1 MLQLILLQAEAAEA
15 GAQGV
20 TYGMIPFIVIAL
32 VCLITYLIVLVVKK
46 TGKCSVPKGLIW
58 KLCVGYVLGWILSF
72 GILIWRWHENQDNMR
87 IKLTSTHWSWSGN
100 TLDDDGDL
108 IEYNLAINGIY
119 TNNLIYSET
128 GATGKCLGF
137 VDSNGER
144 CLYIDPG
151 VNDEIR
157 LDEINPL
164 NIMRCKIMHYTSFVG
179 DSFNTQIELLDLL
192 NKECILSFD
201 PGMLYVQKGFDELRP
216 ILERTDILLI
226 NESEL
231 RLLCN
236 NNEAS
241 LKELAISLLDF
252 GVETVVVK
260 QGSKGVFAMDNSQ
273 DCFVESYPCDVVD
286 TTAAGDSFNSG
297 FLYSFL
303 KGFDLEKSC
312 RIGNWVA
319 SKAIEGFGMDKFPTL
334 KDLEEFF

>member
-1 MLQLILLQAEAAEA
+1 MEIFDNDLNAEVIGFGALNVDKLYSVENIASKDEESFIKGETDTPGGSAANTMV
-15 GAQGV
+15 GLSRLGCS
-20 TYGMIPFIVIAL
+20 TSIIGKIA
-32 VCLITYLIVLVVKK
+32 
-46 TGKCSVPKGLIW
+46 
-58 KLCVGYVLGWILSF
+58 
-72 GILIWRWHENQDNMR
+72 E
-87 IKLTSTHWSWSGN
+87 
-100 TLDDDGDL
+100 DDDGDL

-201 PGMLYVQKGFDELRP
+201 PGMLYVQKGFDELKP

-236 NNEAS
+236 NNESS
-241 LKELAISLLDF
+241 LKELAIGFLDM
-252 GVETVVVK
+252 GIETVVIK
-260 QGSKGVFAMDNSQ
+260 QGSKGVFAMNNNET
-273 DCFVESYPCDVVD
+273 CEVESYKCDVVD
-286 TTAAGDSFNSG
+286 TTGAGDSFNSG
-297 FLYSFL
+297 FLYSYL
-303 KGFDLEKSC
+303 KGYDLEKSC
-312 RIGNWVA
+312 QIGNWVA
-319 SKAIEGFGMDKFPTL
+319 SKAIEGFGMEKFPSL
-334 KDLEEFF
+334 KDLEDFF

>member
-1 MLQLILLQAEAAEA
+1 MEIFDNDLNAEVIGFGALNVDKLYSVENIASKDEESFIKGETDTPGGSAANTMV
-15 GAQGV
+15 GLSRLGCS
-20 TYGMIPFIVIAL
+20 TSIIGKIA
-32 VCLITYLIVLVVKK
+32 
-46 TGKCSVPKGLIW
+46 
-58 KLCVGYVLGWILSF
+58 
-72 GILIWRWHENQDNMR
+72 E
-87 IKLTSTHWSWSGN
+87 
-100 TLDDDGDL
+100 DDDGDL

-231 RLLCN
+231 RLLCD
-236 NNEAS
+236 NNESS
-241 LKELAISLLDF
+241 LKELAIGFLDM
-252 GVETVVVK
+252 GIETVVIK
-260 QGSKGVFAMDNSQ
+260 QGSKGVFAMNNNET
-273 DCFVESYPCDVVD
+273 CEVESYKCDVVD
-286 TTAAGDSFNSG
+286 TTGAGDSFNSG
-297 FLYSFL
+297 FLYSYL
-303 KGFDLEKSC
+303 KGYDLEKSC
-312 RIGNWVA
+312 QIGNWVA
-319 SKAIEGFGMDKFPTL
+319 SKAIEGFGMEKFPSL
-334 KDLEEFF
+334 KDLEDFF

>member
-1 MLQLILLQAEAAEA
+1 MEIFDNDLNAEVIGFGALNVDKLYSVENIASKDEESFIKGETDTPGGSAANTMV
-15 GAQGV
+15 GLSRLGCS
-20 TYGMIPFIVIAL
+20 TSIIGKIA
-32 VCLITYLIVLVVKK
+32 
-46 TGKCSVPKGLIW
+46 
-58 KLCVGYVLGWILSF
+58 
-72 GILIWRWHENQDNMR
+72 E
-87 IKLTSTHWSWSGN
+87 
-100 TLDDDGDL
+100 DDDGDL

-201 PGMLYVQKGFDELRP
+201 PGMLYVQKGFDELKP
-216 ILERTDILLI
+216 ILDRTDILLI

-236 NNEAS
+236 NNESS
-241 LKELAISLLDF
+241 LKELAIGFLDM
-252 GVETVVVK
+252 GIETVVIK
-260 QGSKGVFAMDNSQ
+260 QGSKGVFAMNNNET
-273 DCFVESYPCDVVD
+273 CEVKSYKCDVVD
-286 TTAAGDSFNSG
+286 TTGAGDSFNSG
-297 FLYSFL
+297 FLYSYL
-303 KGFDLEKSC
+303 KGYDLEKSC
-312 RIGNWVA
+312 QIGNWVA
-319 SKAIEGFGMDKFPTL
+319 SKAIEGFGMEKFPSL
-334 KDLEEFF
+334 KDLEDFF

>member
-1 MLQLILLQAEAAEA
+1 MEIFDNDLNAEVIGFGALNVDKLYSVENIASKDEESFIKGETDTPGGSAANTMV
-15 GAQGV
+15 GLSRLGCS
-20 TYGMIPFIVIAL
+20 TSIIGKIA
-32 VCLITYLIVLVVKK
+32 
-46 TGKCSVPKGLIW
+46 
-58 KLCVGYVLGWILSF
+58 
-72 GILIWRWHENQDNMR
+72 E
-87 IKLTSTHWSWSGN
+87 
-100 TLDDDGDL
+100 DDDGDL

-201 PGMLYVQKGFDELRP
+201 PGMLYVQKGFDELKP

-236 NNEAS
+236 NNESS
-241 LKELAISLLDF
+241 LKELAIGFLDL
-252 GVETVVVK
+252 GIETVVIK
-260 QGSKGVFAMDNSQ
+260 QGSKGVFAMNNNEA
-273 DCFVESYPCDVVD
+273 CEVESYKCDVVD
-286 TTAAGDSFNSG
+286 TTGAGDSFNSG
-297 FLYSFL
+297 FLYSYL
-303 KGFDLEKSC
+303 KGYDLEKSC
-312 RIGNWVA
+312 QIGNWVA
-319 SKAIEGFGMDKFPTL
+319 SKAIEGFGMEKFPSL
-334 KDLEEFF
+334 KDLEDFF

>member
-1 MLQLILLQAEAAEA
+1 MEIFDNDLNAEVIGFGALNVDKLYSVENIASKDEESFIKGETDTPGGSAANTMV
-15 GAQGV
+15 GLSRLGCS
-20 TYGMIPFIVIAL
+20 TSIIGKIA
-32 VCLITYLIVLVVKK
+32 
-46 TGKCSVPKGLIW
+46 
-58 KLCVGYVLGWILSF
+58 
-72 GILIWRWHENQDNMR
+72 E
-87 IKLTSTHWSWSGN
+87 
-100 TLDDDGDL
+100 DDDGDL

-201 PGMLYVQKGFDELRP
+201 PGMLYVQKGFDELKP
-216 ILERTDILLI
+216 ILDRTDILLI

-236 NNEAS
+236 NNESS
-241 LKELAISLLDF
+241 LKELAIGFLDM
-252 GVETVVVK
+252 GIETVVIK
-260 QGSKGVFAMDNSQ
+260 QGSKGVFAMNNNET
-273 DCFVESYPCDVVD
+273 CEVESYKCDVVD
-286 TTAAGDSFNSG
+286 TTGAGDSFNSG
-297 FLYSFL
+297 FLYSYL
-303 KGFDLEKSC
+303 KGYDLGKSC
-312 RIGNWVA
+312 QIGNWVA
-319 SKAIEGFGMDKFPTL
+319 SKAIEGFGMEKFPSL
-334 KDLEEFF
+334 KDLEDFF

>member
-1 MLQLILLQAEAAEA
+1 MEIFDNDLNAEVIGFGALNVDKLYSVENIASKDEESFIKGETDTPGGSAANTMV
-15 GAQGV
+15 GLSRLGCS
-20 TYGMIPFIVIAL
+20 TSIIGKIA
-32 VCLITYLIVLVVKK
+32 
-46 TGKCSVPKGLIW
+46 
-58 KLCVGYVLGWILSF
+58 
-72 GILIWRWHENQDNMR
+72 E
-87 IKLTSTHWSWSGN
+87 
-100 TLDDDGDL
+100 DDDGDL

-201 PGMLYVQKGFDELRP
+201 PGILYVQKGFDELKP
-216 ILERTDILLI
+216 ILDRTDILLI

-236 NNEAS
+236 NNESS
-241 LKELAISLLDF
+241 LKELAIGFLDM
-252 GVETVVVK
+252 GIETVVIK
-260 QGSKGVFAMDNSQ
+260 QGSKGVFAMNNNET
-273 DCFVESYPCDVVD
+273 CEVESYKCDVVD
-286 TTAAGDSFNSG
+286 TTGAGDSFNSG
-297 FLYSFL
+297 FLYSYL
-303 KGFDLEKSC
+303 KGYDLEKSC
-312 RIGNWVA
+312 QIGNWVA
-319 SKAIEGFGMDKFPTL
+319 SKAIEGFGMEKFPSL
-334 KDLEEFF
+334 KDLEDFF